1 MSYREPLPEACPPA
15 GADEII
21 APREVFRLVR
31 TSPPTLDDFRSQR
44 AEKPNHTFNNVSE
57 CQVRGLSVYEKK
69 TDCEKLLKFPHLRNR
84 KLCRVRLDA
93 GAGMIQQTFQPSH
106 HTWWPLAAFDI
117 LVNSGVE
124 TV

>member
-15 GADEII
+15 GAEEITV
-21 APREVFRLVR
+21 PREVFRLVR
-31 TSPPTLDDFRSQR
+31 TSPPTPDDFRSQR
-44 AEKPNHTFNNVSE
+44 AEKPNHKFPGVSE

-69 TDCEKLLKFPHLRNR
+69 TDCEKLLKFPHMRTR
-84 KLCRVRLDA
+84 KLCCVRLDV

-117 LVNSGVE
+117 LGNSGVE